1 MTVLDLSLACASVH
15 IGGGGILGMG
25 GRQGYVS
32 NSKEKGKTTLILLF
46 L

>member
-25 GRQGYVS
+25 EGKVMFLIPR
-32 NSKEKGKTTLILLF
+32 KREKPP
-46 L
+46 